1 MRSTIMPAIISVIQF
16 ITTGMNFFLMLEHWH
31 G

>member
-16 ITTGMNFFLMLEHWH
+16 ITTGMNFFLMLEHWR